1 MLWLWRLSARCEA
14 SLSAA
19 GLLVAVAV
27 YPFAGAASGVGI
39 EAMPVQLMTFVPA
52 LLLARLG
59 VTRSLWFIA
68 LGWLCH
74 GPWDLLVPHVEF
86 LARMP
91 DWYPVACLGLTSW
104 WPGISRSG
112 RADSG
117 RSAGLQPRSRP
128 SIADRSPAVREGA
141 RAMAG

>member
-91 DWYPVACLGLTSW
+91 NWYPVACLGFDFVAAGYLAFRASGF
-104 WPGISRSG
+104 WPIG
-112 RADSG
+112 RAVPV
-117 RSAGLQPRSRP
+117 AP
-128 SIADRSPAVREGA
+128 
-141 RAMAG
+141 